1 MTTQRDVAAVIR
13 AICGAGLG
21 LRRITLDPFTGQM
34 SADIENSA
42 AAVIPPPAEIEEP
55 NDFDRIMKKRK
66 NLQHEKKT

>member
-42 AAVIPPPAEIEEP
+42 AAVIPPPAE
-55 NDFDRIMKKRK
+55 NRRAKRFRSH
-66 NLQHEKKT
+66 HEKAKEPPT